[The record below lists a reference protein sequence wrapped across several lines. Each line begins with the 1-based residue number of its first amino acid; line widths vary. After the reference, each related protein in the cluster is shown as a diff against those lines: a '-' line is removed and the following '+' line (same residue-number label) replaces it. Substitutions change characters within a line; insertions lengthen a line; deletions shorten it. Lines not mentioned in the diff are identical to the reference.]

1 MSIKTY
7 LLNYKEFMFTSKR
20 SKRKTEYDYNIMKT
34 IISFYFFLALS
45 KISIIINFV
54 HKLQSEFLCIKFCIY
69 IGF

>member
-20 SKRKTEYDYNIMKT
+20 SKRKTECDYNIMKT